1 LAIFNQTGKK
11 YRNLAE
17 VYASL
22 LENAAREDT
31 GVGITKLMYTSF
43 LSYRRTTIHLEVL
56 LKEGLLVYDKSAK
69 LYKITSNGRQFV
81 ELYTKMAK
89 MLEPISESV
98 IQAPNY
104 RALP

>member
-11 YRNLAE
+11 HRNLTE

-22 LENAAREDT
+22 LGNAGREDT

-56 LKEGLLVYDKSAK
+56 LKERLLVYDGSAK
-69 LYKITSNGRQFV
+69 LYKITSNGRQLL
-81 ELYTKMAK
+81 ELYTKIAK
-89 MLEPISESV
+89 MPEPIGEF
-98 IQAPNY
+98 P
-104 RALP
+104 